1 MECPVCHEEF
11 SQPKILPCAHLL
23 CRDCL
28 VTWLKSEGEAECP
41 LCRCAI
47 VAATKHRAC
56 PEVTE
61 LEEKVKEAQ
70 AVLSELAAVLSAGES
85 ELERAMSELD
95 QHLIQTEKNTQSALA
110 DIDAACDR
118 LQKCVE
124 ACRRRL
130 KELALAA
137 QSDVAAAVHGG
148 KSVLVERRG
157 KLTSHKRLVERAKR
171 TSPRSSVGDMST
183 TLKSRVNDLD
193 RSTDLPVNA
202 KVITMATLMI
212 DPQALA
218 RVEKEL
224 AELGNVDVVNASPQ
238 PLPVTVWRFHGNHGQ
253 HITFSNNQQTAERTG
268 VKMEQVDTGYTPS
281 GYIFMGVMTVDP
293 ASHSCSSVVNA
304 TYLPSAY
311 VMWDTGI
318 KCPEANDMECPVCH
332 EDFSQPKIL
341 PCAHLL
347 CRDCLVTWLKSEG
360 EAECPLCRC
369 AIVAATKHRACPEVT
384 ELEEKVKEA
393 QAVLSELA
401 AMLSAG
407 ESELERAMSEL
418 DQHLIQTEKNTQ
430 SALADI
436 DAACD
441 RLQKCVEACRRRLKE
456 LALAAKS
463 DVAAAVHGGK
473 SVLVERRGKLT
484 SHKRLVERAKM
495 TSPRSSVG
503 DMSTTLKSR
512 VNDLDRSTD
521 LPANAK
527 VITKATLIIDPQ
539 ALTRVEKEL
548 AELGKVDVVN
558 ALPQPPPVTV
568 WCFHDNHGQFITL
581 SNDQQTAERTG
592 DYGYGVVV
600 SCEQMVANRLYEV
613 KMEQVDTWLQRFP

>member
-28 VTWLKSEGEAECP
+28 VTWLKSEGEAEC
-41 LCRCAI
+41 
-47 VAATKHRAC
+47 
-56 PEVTE
+56 
-61 LEEKVKEAQ
+61 
-70 AVLSELAAVLSAGES
+70 S
-85 ELERAMSELD
+85 
-95 QHLIQTEKNTQSALA
+95 
-110 DIDAACDR
+110 
-118 LQKCVE
+118 
-124 ACRRRL
+124 
-130 KELALAA
+130 
-137 QSDVAAAVHGG
+137 
-148 KSVLVERRG
+148 
-157 KLTSHKRLVERAKR
+157 
-171 TSPRSSVGDMST
+171 
-183 TLKSRVNDLD
+183 
-193 RSTDLPVNA
+193 
-202 KVITMATLMI
+202 
-212 DPQALA
+212 
-218 RVEKEL
+218 
-224 AELGNVDVVNASPQ
+224 
-238 PLPVTVWRFHGNHGQ
+238 
-253 HITFSNNQQTAERTG
+253 
-268 VKMEQVDTGYTPS
+268 
-281 GYIFMGVMTVDP
+281 
-293 ASHSCSSVVNA
+293 
-304 TYLPSAY
+304 
-311 VMWDTGI
+311 
-318 KCPEANDMECPVCH
+318 
-332 EDFSQPKIL
+332 
-341 PCAHLL
+341 
-347 CRDCLVTWLKSEG
+347 
-360 EAECPLCRC
+360 LCRC

-407 ESELERAMSEL
+407 ESELERAMNEL

-527 VITKATLIIDPQ
+527 VITKATLTIDPQ
-539 ALTRVEKEL
+539 ALARIEKEL
-548 AELGKVDVVN
+548 VELGKVDVVN
-558 ALPQPPPVTV
+558 ASPQAPPVTV
-568 WCFHDNHGQFITL
+568 WRFHDNHGQHITL
-581 SNDQQTAERTG
+581 SNNQQTAERTG

-600 SCEQMVANRLYEV
+600 SCEQMMANRLYEV
-613 KMEQVDTWLQRFP
+613 KLEQVDTRFPPSGYIFIGVMTVDPASHSCSSVANALSLPSAYVIGDTSVKCPDT

>member
-1 MECPVCHEEF
+1 MECPVCHEE
-11 SQPKILPCAHLL
+11 
-23 CRDCL
+23 
-28 VTWLKSEGEAECP
+28 
-41 LCRCAI
+41 
-47 VAATKHRAC
+47 
-56 PEVTE
+56 
-61 LEEKVKEAQ
+61 
-70 AVLSELAAVLSAGES
+70 
-85 ELERAMSELD
+85 
-95 QHLIQTEKNTQSALA
+95 
-110 DIDAACDR
+110 
-118 LQKCVE
+118 
-124 ACRRRL
+124 
-130 KELALAA
+130 
-137 QSDVAAAVHGG
+137 
-148 KSVLVERRG
+148 
-157 KLTSHKRLVERAKR
+157 
-171 TSPRSSVGDMST
+171 
-183 TLKSRVNDLD
+183 
-193 RSTDLPVNA
+193 
-202 KVITMATLMI
+202 
-212 DPQALA
+212 
-218 RVEKEL
+218 
-224 AELGNVDVVNASPQ
+224 
-238 PLPVTVWRFHGNHGQ
+238 
-253 HITFSNNQQTAERTG
+253 
-268 VKMEQVDTGYTPS
+268 
-281 GYIFMGVMTVDP
+281 
-293 ASHSCSSVVNA
+293 
-304 TYLPSAY
+304 
-311 VMWDTGI
+311 
-318 KCPEANDMECPVCH
+318 
-332 EDFSQPKIL
+332 FSQPKIL

-463 DVAAAVHGGK
+463 DVAAAVNGGK

-503 DMSTTLKSR
+503 DMSNTLKSR
-512 VNDLDRSTD
+512 VSDLDRSTD

-539 ALTRVEKEL
+539 ALARVEKVL

-558 ALPQPPPVTV
+558 A
-568 WCFHDNHGQFITL
+568 
-581 SNDQQTAERTG
+581 S
-592 DYGYGVVV
+592 
-600 SCEQMVANRLYEV
+600 V
-613 KMEQVDTWLQRFP
+613 KMEQVDTRYPPSGLILIGVMTVDPASHSCSSVDYALRLPSAYVMCDTYIQCPGKQQRESCSVGAALTSVGVGDRVGVLVDAARCLHLYVNGADQGVAARDVPHPCYAIFDLWAYWKKVTTLPARTVN

>member
-47 VAATKHRAC
+47 VAASERGSKSC
-56 PEVTE
+56 EEVADGLPTD
-61 LEEKVKEAQ
+61 L
-70 AVLSELAAVLSAGES
+70 
-85 ELERAMSELD
+85 AMS
-95 QHLIQTEKNTQSALA
+95 AL
-110 DIDAACDR
+110 
-118 LQKCVE
+118 
-124 ACRRRL
+124 
-130 KELALAA
+130 
-137 QSDVAAAVHGG
+137 
-148 KSVLVERRG
+148 
-157 KLTSHKRLVERAKR
+157 
-171 TSPRSSVGDMST
+171 
-183 TLKSRVNDLD
+183 
-193 RSTDLPVNA
+193 
-202 KVITMATLMI
+202 
-212 DPQALA
+212 
-218 RVEKEL
+218 
-224 AELGNVDVVNASPQ
+224 
-238 PLPVTVWRFHGNHGQ
+238 
-253 HITFSNNQQTAERTG
+253 
-268 VKMEQVDTGYTPS
+268 
-281 GYIFMGVMTVDP
+281 
-293 ASHSCSSVVNA
+293 
-304 TYLPSAY
+304 
-311 VMWDTGI
+311 
-318 KCPEANDMECPVCH
+318 
-332 EDFSQPKIL
+332 
-341 PCAHLL
+341 
-347 CRDCLVTWLKSEG
+347 
-360 EAECPLCRC
+360 
-369 AIVAATKHRACPEVT
+369 HRACPEVT

-407 ESELERAMSEL
+407 ESELEQAMSEL

-484 SHKRLVERAKM
+484 SHKRLVERAKL

-512 VNDLDRSTD
+512 VNDLDRSAD

-527 VITKATLIIDPQ
+527 VITNATLVIDPQ
-539 ALTRVEKEL
+539 ALARVEKEL
-548 AELGKVDVVN
+548 AELGK
-558 ALPQPPPVTV
+558 PQAPPVTV
-568 WCFHDNHGQFITL
+568 WRFHGNHGKNITL
-581 SNDQQTAERTG
+581 SNNQQTAERTG
-592 DYGYGVVV
+592 GTAYGVVV

-613 KMEQVDTWLQRFP
+613 KLEQVDTRYTPSGGDISIGVMTVDPASHSCSSVWYALDLPSAYLMWDTDIKCPGKQQEESCSVGAALTSVGVGDRVGVLVDAARCLHLYVNGTDQGVAARDVPHPCYAIFDLGSYCKKVTALPARTVN

>member
-47 VAATKHRAC
+47 VAASERGSKSC
-56 PEVTE
+56 EEVADGLPTD
-61 LEEKVKEAQ
+61 L
-70 AVLSELAAVLSAGES
+70 
-85 ELERAMSELD
+85 AMSALVD
-95 QHLIQTEKNTQSALA
+95 SARTLR
-110 DIDAACDR
+110 DTHTCQACLNVPAVSICLNCGD
-118 LQKCVE
+118 LM
-124 ACRRRL
+124 CR
-130 KELALAA
+130 
-137 QSDVAAAVHGG
+137 
-148 KSVLVERRG
+148 
-157 KLTSHKRLVERAKR
+157 
-171 TSPRSSVGDMST
+171 
-183 TLKSRVNDLD
+183 
-193 RSTDLPVNA
+193 
-202 KVITMATLMI
+202 
-212 DPQALA
+212 
-218 RVEKEL
+218 
-224 AELGNVDVVNASPQ
+224 
-238 PLPVTVWRFHGNHGQ
+238 
-253 HITFSNNQQTAERTG
+253 
-268 VKMEQVDTGYTPS
+268 
-281 GYIFMGVMTVDP
+281 
-293 ASHSCSSVVNA
+293 SCSTVHMCA
-304 TYLPSAY
+304 TA
-311 VMWDTGI
+311 
-318 KCPEANDMECPVCH
+318 
-332 EDFSQPKIL
+332 
-341 PCAHLL
+341 
-347 CRDCLVTWLKSEG
+347 
-360 EAECPLCRC
+360 
-369 AIVAATKHRACPEVT
+369 KHRACPEVT

-527 VITKATLIIDPQ
+527 VITEATLTIDPQ
-539 ALTRVEKEL
+539 ALARIEKEL
-548 AELGKVDVVN
+548 AELGKVDIVN
-558 ALPQPPPVTV
+558 ASHQPPPVTV
-568 WCFHDNHGQFITL
+568 WRFHDNHGQHITL

-592 DYGYGVVV
+592 AWGWGVVV

-613 KMEQVDTWLQRFP
+613 KLEQVDTTLTPSGYIFMGVMTVDPASHSCSSVGNATGLPSAYVMWDTHIKCPGAALISVGVGDRVGVLVDAARCLHLYVNGTDQGVAARDVPHPCYAFFDLGYYWKKVTALPARTVN

>member
-47 VAATKHRAC
+47 VAASERGNKSC
-56 PEVTE
+56 EEV
-61 LEEKVKEAQ
+61 
-70 AVLSELAAVLSAGES
+70 
-85 ELERAMSELD
+85 
-95 QHLIQTEKNTQSALA
+95 A
-110 DIDAACDR
+110 DG
-118 LQKCVE
+118 L
-124 ACRRRL
+124 
-130 KELALAA
+130 
-137 QSDVAAAVHGG
+137 
-148 KSVLVERRG
+148 
-157 KLTSHKRLVERAKR
+157 
-171 TSPRSSVGDMST
+171 P
-183 TLKSRVNDLD
+183 
-193 RSTDLPVNA
+193 TDLAMAALVDNA
-202 KVITMATLMI
+202 RTLR
-212 DPQALA
+212 DTHTCQACLNVPAVSLCLNCGDLMCRSCSTIHVRMSVA
-218 RVEKEL
+218 RHHTTEDL
-224 AELGNVDVVNASPQ
+224 SSL
-238 PLPVTVWRFHGNHGQ
+238 
-253 HITFSNNQQTAERTG
+253 TAERLAASRPALCSAHNDEPCKLFCPTHG
-268 VKMEQVDTGYTPS
+268 VSICQL
-281 GYIFMGVMTVDP
+281 
-293 ASHSCSSVVNA
+293 CS
-304 TYLPSAY
+304 
-311 VMWDTGI
+311 
-318 KCPEANDMECPVCH
+318 
-332 EDFSQPKIL
+332 
-341 PCAHLL
+341 
-347 CRDCLVTWLKSEG
+347 
-360 EAECPLCRC
+360 
-369 AIVAATKHRACPEVT
+369 AAKHRACPEVT

-539 ALTRVEKEL
+539 ALARVEKEL

-558 ALPQPPPVTV
+558 ASVKLEQLNTRFTPSGRIFIGVMTVDPASHSCSSVYYAPHLPSAYVMCDTGIKCPDDDD
-568 WCFHDNHGQFITL
+568 HD
-581 SNDQQTAERTG
+581 DDE
-592 DYGYGVVV
+592 
-600 SCEQMVANRLYEV
+600 
-613 KMEQVDTWLQRFP
+613 